1 MLKSIEV
8 SSATSRYVYEM
19 TFLREAQE
27 VVELA
32 AGGAI
37 PHSRNRVIREVY
49 GSWSG
54 TRAYQNYNVRKHVR
68 KMVRSTLEG

>member
-1 MLKSIEV
+1 
-8 SSATSRYVYEM
+8 M

-54 TRAYQNYNVRKHVR
+54 TRAY
-68 KMVRSTLEG
+68 